1 MKIIIVLGPAGSGK
15 GTQVNLLVK
24 KFHLD
29 CFGSGVALRERAR
42 KRDFTGKRVHNVMKG
57 GALVPSFII
66 SKLWMDVLEKFRN
79 RKSFR
84 GAVFDGTPRK
94 LGEAEFFNEA
104 LSWYGWDDNVRVIYI
119 NISEKESFDRLTKR
133 RMCKKCGN
141 IIPWI
146 GEFKNMERCNKC
158 NGQLMERNDDKPA
171 AIEKRME
178 EFRYEVLPVLNIYRK
193 QGRLIEVNGEQSI
206 EKVFKEICDKLKA

>member
-1 MKIIIVLGPAGSGK
+1 
-15 GTQVNLLVK
+15 
-24 KFHLD
+24 
-29 CFGSGVALRERAR
+29 
-42 KRDFTGKRVHNVMKG
+42 
-57 GALVPSFII
+57 
-66 SKLWMDVLEKFRN
+66 
-79 RKSFR
+79 
-84 GAVFDGTPRK
+84 